1 MLSRSTFHRLAVS
14 TVATA
19 ALAAAAGAQDQSVL
33 VRAGGSTFAAPLY
46 KAWIEA
52 YGSAAPTVDIS
63 YDVIGSG
70 EGIDRFLT
78 GSLDFA
84 ATDAPLTTKQE
95 AEVAGGVTHVPVTA
109 GMVAVAYNL
118 PGDLEGELRLPRD
131 VLGDIFAGRNHHL
144 GRSPYR
150 RGQPRTGASTPDALR
165 RRAPGWQWHDL
176 CLHQSLGRHQRRMA
190 PRRQRRRYPRRLA
203 KPGNAGARQRGG
215 RGEGPARGRDHRLR
229 GVRDRQAGGPAARRA
244 SECFGRI
251 RHAHPPKSGA
261 AAIAAAT
268 IPEDMKIN
276 MPDPG
281 GDGAYPIV
289 TFTWELLRNA
299 PEDETKAQ
307 AVEAFTKWAIT
318 EGQNLAPGLG
328 YVPMPQAVRDRA
340 GRAMSAAF

>member
-14 TVATA
+14 TVAAA

-33 VRAGGSTFAAPLY
+33 VRGGGSTFAAPLY

-131 VLGDIFAGRNHHL
+131 VLGDIFAGEITTWDDPRIVAANPGLELPHQTLYVVARLDGSGTTYAFTNHL
-144 GRSPYR
+144 DATSDAWR
-150 RGQPRTGASTPDALR
+150 RDGNGVATRVAWPN
-165 RRAPGWQWHDL
+165 RAML
-176 CLHQSLGRHQRRMA
+176 
-190 PRRQRRRYPRRLA
+190 
-203 KPGNAGARQRGG
+203 
-215 RGEGPARGRDHRLR
+215 ARGNE
-229 GVRDRQAGGPAARRA
+229 GVAGKVQRADGTIGYVEYGIARQAGLPLAALQNA
-244 SECFGRI
+244 SGAFVTPSAE
-251 RHAHPPKSGA
+251 SGA

-268 IPEDMKIN
+268 IPEDMKIEHPRPRRRRRLSDRDLH
-276 MPDPG
+276 MGAASERAERRDQGSSRRGLHQMGDHG
-281 GDGAYPIV
+281 G
-289 TFTWELLRNA
+289 
-299 PEDETKAQ
+299 PE
-307 AVEAFTKWAIT
+307 
-318 EGQNLAPGLG
+318 P
-328 YVPMPQAVRDRA
+328 RA
-340 GRAMSAAF
+340 GPRLRSDAAGCA